1 MITAQKVLEA
11 KTQGKPAGRSLE
23 RKWRM
28 RLFVLVLAALVS
40 TAACSR
46 GGTDSDLFAGLDT
59 LVDLTEIRHL
69 AEVDD
74 GGWYIDFG
82 TPAQSKFTVGDWR
95 SGWVGRGVDGDTRYA
110 HVGMRGRVYF
120 NADAQEALVARIRLR
135 PLGTKALT
143 PYLNNNQL
151 ESVHL
156 GQGEGFA
163 EYDIVL
169 PKEHVQVGEN
179 YLLLT
184 FGGTVPVDGE
194 AVSVAVDSI
203 WIRGEG
209 AQAKSAQAAPV
220 YDGLF
225 ANVRLGEEERSA
237 MALSRDSTLRYY
249 LRIPEG
255 ASLGIGVGT
264 EGEGTTP
271 LVVEVATEGKPATQ
285 VLAMEAGSS
294 WKDHKVD
301 LSGFAGEVVRID
313 LRAEGK
319 GAGRVAWH
327 APRILLPTKVEQPIE
342 PAKNVIVLVIDTLR
356 ADKLRPFNPN
366 TRVKTPTIDR
376 LATEGVVFQLAQ
388 APENWT
394 KPSVASILTGLH
406 PQTHQQKTGDA
417 ALPSSA
423 LLLSEHLKGK
433 GFRTGSFIANGYVS
447 DRFGFDQGWDHYT
460 NYIREG
466 KNTEAKNVF
475 KEAGNW
481 IEEHKDG
488 RFFAYVQTI
497 DPHVPYDPPGEYLRM
512 YDPSEYS
519 GQIKPR
525 MTGDLLERAKR
536 RPPAVVFDARDKR
549 RLAGLHDGEITQH
562 DHFLGLFIDRL
573 VELGVWE
580 DTLLVVTSDHGE
592 ELDDHGSWGHGHSVY
607 QELLHV
613 PLMFRL
619 PNRLPAGAQ
628 IPNAVST
635 LDVSATVTE
644 LMGVSPMP
652 KNEGQTLVG
661 LMRGAPPSRPT
672 VAFSDFQDD
681 RRVITTGR
689 WKLIL
694 RGNLT
699 STMFDLVADP
709 DEKNGLDASA
719 APIGRRYSR
728 MLLGQF
734 LGATDRGDWLS
745 AEQKSGTQLE
755 RENAEMD
762 DTIRDQLR
770 ALGYA
775 H

>member
-1 MITAQKVLEA
+1 
-11 KTQGKPAGRSLE
+11 
-23 RKWRM
+23 M
-28 RLFVLVLAALVS
+28 RLLVLVMVAFVL
-40 TAACSR
+40 TTGCSR
-46 GGTDSDLFAGLDT
+46 RGTDSDLFGGLDT
-59 LVDLTEIRHL
+59 HVDLTEIRHL

-82 TPAQSKFTVGDWR
+82 TAAQSKFTVGDWR
-95 SGWVGRGVDGDTRYA
+95 SGWVGRGVDGDTTYA
-110 HVGMRGRVYF
+110 QAGMRGRVYF
-120 NADAQEALVARIRLR
+120 SADVQEALVARIRLR
-135 PLGTKALT
+135 PLGTQALT
-143 PYLNNNQL
+143 PYLNNKQL
-151 ESVHL
+151 TSVHL
-156 GQGEGFA
+156 GQGHGFA
-163 EYDIVL
+163 EYDIPL
-169 PKEHVQVGEN
+169 PREHVQVGEN

-194 AVSVAVDSI
+194 EVSVAVDSI
-203 WIRGEG
+203 WIRSEDT
-209 AQAKSAQAAPV
+209 QPKSAQAAPG
-220 YDGLF
+220 YESLL
-225 ANVRLGEEERSA
+225 ANVRLGEEERRA
-237 MALSRDSTLRYY
+237 LALSRRSTLRYHVQ
-249 LRIPEG
+249 IPAG
-255 ASLGIGVGT
+255 ASLGVGVGS

-271 LVVEVATEGKPATQ
+271 LVVEVAMEGKPATQ
-285 VLAMEAGSS
+285 VLAAEAGSS
-294 WKDHKVD
+294 WTDHKVD
-301 LSGFAGEVVRID
+301 LSGFAGQVVRID
-313 LRAEGK
+313 LRAKGQ

-327 APRILLPTKVEQPIE
+327 APRILLPAKAEQPIE

-356 ADKLRPFNPN
+356 ADKLRPFNPK

-423 LLLSEHLKGK
+423 LLLSEHLKGE
-433 GFRTGSFIANGYVS
+433 GFGTGSFIANGYVS

-466 KNTEAKNVF
+466 RNTEAKNVF
-475 KEAGNW
+475 EEAGNW
-481 IEEHKDG
+481 IEEHKDE

-549 RLAGLHDGEITQH
+549 RLVALHDGEITQH

-573 VELGVWE
+573 VDLGVWE

-592 ELDDHGSWGHGHSVY
+592 EFDDHGSWGHGHSVY

-635 LDVSATVTE
+635 LDVAATVTE
-644 LMGVSPMP
+644 LVGVSPMP

-661 LMRGAPPSRPT
+661 LMRGAPPEKPT

-689 WKLIL
+689 YKLIL

-699 STMFDLVADP
+699 STMFDLIADP
-709 DEKNGLDASA
+709 HEKNELDASA
-719 APIGRRYSR
+719 SPIGRRYSR